1 MKNDFVKLDA
11 NSNELPADATD
22 HVLVLDRAN
31 GLIWTADNLQTKQ
44 DDEDDSE
51 QHNFEAAEFAINK
64 CAIAGFT
71 DWRLPTIDELS
82 TLIDRTRFKPATNI
96 EFFPSTRNDYYWSN
110 TPCAWAPGSGA
121 WIVDF
126 SLGFV
131 GGNDRDGTA
140 CVRAVRSVSPPS
152 Q

>member
-1 MKNDFVKLDA
+1 MKNDFVKLDV
-11 NSNELPADATD
+11 NSNELPADATEP
-22 HVLVLDRAN
+22 VMVLDRAN

-96 EFFPSTRNDYYWSN
+96 EFFPSTRTDYYWSN
-110 TPCAWAPGSGA
+110 TPDASAPEDYA
-121 WIVDF
+121 WIVSF
-126 SLGFV
+126 N
-131 GGNDRDGTA
+131 GGLVSFYSRASTA
-140 CVRAVRSVSPPS
+140 CVRAVRSVSQPS